1 MRVVVADDSV
11 LLREGVAR
19 LLKDAGVDVV
29 GQADDADQ
37 LMRTV
42 LAYQPHA
49 AIIDIRMPPT
59 STDDGFRAALEIKQ
73 RLPGAGVLILSQYV
87 ETGYALELISDSPGG
102 VGYLLKDR
110 VADIDGF
117 VDAAR
122 RVAEGGSVID
132 PEVVAPSR
140 RTPTTPRPIGR
151 PDAAR
156 AGGAT
161 THGRGT
167 F

>member
-49 AIIDIRMPPT
+49 A
-59 STDDGFRAALEIKQ
+59 
-73 RLPGAGVLILSQYV
+73 
-87 ETGYALELISDSPGG
+87 
-102 VGYLLKDR
+102 
-110 VADIDGF
+110 
-117 VDAAR
+117 
-122 RVAEGGSVID
+122 
-132 PEVVAPSR
+132 
-140 RTPTTPRPIGR
+140 
-151 PDAAR
+151 
-156 AGGAT
+156 
-161 THGRGT
+161 
-167 F
+167 

>member
-1 MRVVVADDSV
+1 M
-11 LLREGVAR
+11 
-19 LLKDAGVDVV
+19 
-29 GQADDADQ
+29 
-37 LMRTV
+37 
-42 LAYQPHA
+42 
-49 AIIDIRMPPT
+49 
-59 STDDGFRAALEIKQ
+59 
-73 RLPGAGVLILSQYV
+73 LILSQYV
-87 ETGYALELISDSPGG
+87 ETGYALELISDGPGR

-110 VADIDGF
+110 VADIDGL

-140 RTPTTPRPIGR
+140 RTPPTPRPIGR